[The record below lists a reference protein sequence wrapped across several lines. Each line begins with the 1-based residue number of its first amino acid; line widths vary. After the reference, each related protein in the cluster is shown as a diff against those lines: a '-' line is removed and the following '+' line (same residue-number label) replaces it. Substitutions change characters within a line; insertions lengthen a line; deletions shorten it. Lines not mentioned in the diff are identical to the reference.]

1 MCTPVCRRPLYTKE
15 RNRLTKNVCSA
26 VIYKEIPIYWCN
38 LYNFGFPLDSQKQ
51 KHYNNP
57 YCTSAPHFVL
67 WRGAVPI
74 SVKETGDLGKRNCHD
89 LCRLALEDEL
99 EQLKTVKRKEVAEK
113 IKVARGY
120 GDLSENSEY
129 DEAKNEQGLVEG
141 RIALLEKMLKHARVV
156 TEDELSTD
164 HISVGSHVRIK
175 DEDGD
180 EDEYDITGSTEAD
193 PVNGKIS
200 DESPIGA
207 ALIGHSV
214 GDKVDITL
222 PSGAVVQ
229 YEVMEIGRA
238 EL

>member
-1 MCTPVCRRPLYTKE
+1 ME
-15 RNRLTKNVCSA
+15 
-26 VIYKEIPIYWCN
+26 KEIVMTYAG
-38 LYNFGFPLDSQKQ
+38 L
-51 KHYNNP
+51 
-57 YCTSAPHFVL
+57 
-67 WRGAVPI
+67 R
-74 SVKETGDLGKRNCHD
+74 
-89 LCRLALEDEL
+89 ALEDEL

-141 RIALLEKMLKHARVV
+141 RIALLEKMLKRARVV

>member
-1 MCTPVCRRPLYTKE
+1 ME
-15 RNRLTKNVCSA
+15 
-26 VIYKEIPIYWCN
+26 KEIVMTYAG
-38 LYNFGFPLDSQKQ
+38 L
-51 KHYNNP
+51 
-57 YCTSAPHFVL
+57 
-67 WRGAVPI
+67 R
-74 SVKETGDLGKRNCHD
+74 
-89 LCRLALEDEL
+89 ALEDEL

-180 EDEYDITGSTEAD
+180 ETEYDITGSTEAD

>member
-1 MCTPVCRRPLYTKE
+1 ME
-15 RNRLTKNVCSA
+15 
-26 VIYKEIPIYWCN
+26 KEIVMTYAG
-38 LYNFGFPLDSQKQ
+38 L
-51 KHYNNP
+51 
-57 YCTSAPHFVL
+57 
-67 WRGAVPI
+67 R
-74 SVKETGDLGKRNCHD
+74 
-89 LCRLALEDEL
+89 ALEDEL

-164 HISVGSHVRIK
+164 HISVGRHVRIK